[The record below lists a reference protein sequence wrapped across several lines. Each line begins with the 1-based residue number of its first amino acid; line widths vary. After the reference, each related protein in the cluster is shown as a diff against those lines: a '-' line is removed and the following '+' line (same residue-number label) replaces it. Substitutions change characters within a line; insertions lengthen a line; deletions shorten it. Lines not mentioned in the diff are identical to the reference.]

1 MPAPRRRGRPRLTP
15 EQRKARGSLV
25 ARVAR
30 PSIDPNRPLHVTI
43 RAKKGVPGFRS
54 KRRFLRMRESLRAA
68 ADRFGMRVVHFA
80 VMDNHVHLI
89 VEAVNRRALSRG
101 MQGLTIRL
109 AKSAN

>member
-1 MPAPRRRGRPRLTP
+1 MFRLFRLTHPELVPNNSDVQSGGKMHAPRRRGRPRLTP

-80 VMDNHVHLI
+80 
-89 VEAVNRRALSRG
+89 
-101 MQGLTIRL
+101 
-109 AKSAN
+109 